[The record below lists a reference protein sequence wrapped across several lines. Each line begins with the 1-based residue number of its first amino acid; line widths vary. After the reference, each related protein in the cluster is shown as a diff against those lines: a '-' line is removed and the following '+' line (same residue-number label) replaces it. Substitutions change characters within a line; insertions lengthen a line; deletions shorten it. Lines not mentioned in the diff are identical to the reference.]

1 MLEGG
6 GFLRELDTTMR
17 VIVQML
23 CRRRARM
30 PALRC
35 ILAPSKAFVLNLND
49 DGVVGAAIE
58 DEDVRG
64 GALFLWL
71 AIGRPNLMS
80 PSAARLRGPAANPA
94 QQEQGTAI
102 GRRFDAEEKGRGCMY
117 VEARG

>member
-58 DEDVRG
+58 DEEVRG
-64 GALFLWL
+64 GRPLFV
-71 AIGRPNLMS
+71 
-80 PSAARLRGPAANPA
+80 AAMAM
-94 QQEQGTAI
+94 TK
-102 GRRFDAEEKGRGCMY
+102 FDFPFRST
-117 VEARG
+117 